1 MNASC
6 DLQRPAVGLA
16 FRRLAQSGGRGWPAD
31 GGTSAGAP
39 GQVSMD
45 LFMSAFGKHVGW
57 LGAALRRCWRLSLVL
72 ALGLCLVPLISK
84 AAEDFL
90 PPEQAFQVTGRVLD
104 AGQAEVLLRIA
115 PGYYVYR
122 DPFRFDAEGAK
133 LGPAAIP
140 AGKVKFDE
148 NFQKNVETY
157 RGDLRI
163 RLPLA
168 QAAGVF
174 KLSVVSQGCADAGLC
189 YPPMTTLL
197 TLDASKP
204 SVVDSSSADVR
215 TGLTLT
221 SAGAPANEALFHRVL
236 RAGHLWQVL
245 GVYFGLG
252 LLLTFTPCVLP
263 MLPILSSLIVGVEQR
278 PSRLRG
284 LLLAAAYA
292 LGMALVYTALGVAA
306 GLAGEGLAA
315 ALQTPWAIGGFAL
328 LLATFSLSMFD
339 VYQLRMPERF
349 TGQMTTH
356 CNRLPAGRVAGV
368 FLMGGVSALII
379 SPCVTAPLAGA
390 LLFISQSGDVWL
402 GGSALFA
409 MANGMSVPL
418 LLLGAS
424 AGRWVPKA
432 GAWMHGVKRLFGLMM
447 LAVALWVAQPI
458 LPIVAV
464 LALWGLLLLFIGF
477 MLQPFSM
484 VAHHRHALRVALQR
498 TVGLAALALGVAQLV
513 GAASGAQDPLRPL
526 AQLGGATAAVG
537 PVLRFAP
544 ISDLTSLDS
553 ALAASAGRPVMLDF
567 YADWCVSC
575 KEMERFT
582 FHDAKVGTRL
592 QQAVLLRADVTA
604 NTEAQRALLRRF
616 KLFGPPGTLFF
627 DASGQEIAA
636 ARVVGFQSA
645 ARFGETLGLAGL

>member
-1 MNASC
+1 METAT
-6 DLQRPAVGLA
+6 AGLA
-16 FRRLAQSGGRGWPAD
+16 HGS
-31 GGTSAGAP
+31 
-39 GQVSMD
+39 
-45 LFMSAFGKHVGW
+45 W
-57 LGAALRRCWRLSLVL
+57 LRAALRCGQRLCLLLVL
-72 ALGLCLVPLISK
+72 WVGFAPLVAH

-90 PPEQAFQVTGRVLD
+90 PPEQAFKVSASVLD
-104 AGQAEVLLRIA
+104 GGIAEVLLRIA
-115 PGYYVYR
+115 PGYYIYR
-122 DPFRFDAEGAK
+122 DPFRFDAVGAT
-133 LGPAAIP
+133 LGPVEIP
-140 AGKVKFDE
+140 PGKVKFDE

-163 RLPLA
+163 RVPLT
-168 QAAGVF
+168 QAAGAF

-197 TLDASKP
+197 SLDGTKP
-204 SVVDSSSADVR
+204 SAAAADSASAEAR
-215 TGLTLT
+215 SGLPLAA
-221 SAGAPANEALFHRVL
+221 AGAPPSEALFDRVL
-236 RAGHLWQVL
+236 SAGHLWQVV
-245 GVYFGLG
+245 GVFFGLG

-278 PSRLRG
+278 PSKLRG

-306 GLAGEGLAA
+306 GLAGEGFAA

-328 LLATFSLSMFD
+328 LLALFSLSMFD

-349 TGQMTTH
+349 TGHMTTH

-368 FLMGGVSALII
+368 FVMGGVSALII

-409 MANGMSVPL
+409 MATGMSVPL

-447 LAVALWVAQPI
+447 LAVALWVVQPI
-458 LPIVAV
+458 LPIAAV
-464 LALWGLLLLFIGF
+464 LALWGLLLLFMGF
-477 MLQPFSM
+477 LLQPFSA
-484 VAHHRHALRVALQR
+484 VPHHRHALRTALQR
-498 TVGLAALALGVAQLV
+498 TLGLAALALGVAQLV

-526 AQLGGATAAVG
+526 AHVGGATAVG
-537 PVLRFAP
+537 GPTLHFAP
-544 ISDLTSLDS
+544 ISDLAGLDN
-553 ALAASAGRPVMLDF
+553 ALGAAAGRPVMLDF

-582 FHDAKVGTRL
+582 FHDAAVGARL
-592 QQAVLLRADVTA
+592 QQAVLLKADVTA
-604 NTEAQRALLRRF
+604 NTDAQRALLRRF

-627 DASGQEIAA
+627 DARGQEIAS

-645 ARFGETLGLAGL
+645 ARFGDSLGRAGL

>member
-1 MNASC
+1 MDTSTG
-6 DLQRPAVGLA
+6 GL
-16 FRRLAQSGGRGWPAD
+16 
-31 GGTSAGAP
+31 T
-39 GQVSMD
+39 
-45 LFMSAFGKHVGW
+45 K
-57 LGAALRRCWRLSLVL
+57 LGNCLRAARRCGQ
-72 ALGLCLVPLISK
+72 GLCLLLALCLGLVPLAAH

-90 PPEQAFQVTGRVLD
+90 PPEQAFKVSARVLD
-104 AGQAEVLLRIA
+104 GGHAEILLRIA

-122 DPFRFDAEGAK
+122 DPFRFDAEGAS
-133 LGPAAIP
+133 LGPADIP
-140 AGKVKFDE
+140 PGKVKFDE

-163 RLPLA
+163 RLPLT
-168 QAAGVF
+168 QAAGAF

-197 TLDASKP
+197 ALDVTKP
-204 SVVDSSSADVR
+204 AAADSSPALAR
-215 TGLTLT
+215 AGLPLAA
-221 SAGAPANEALFHRVL
+221 AGAPPTEALFDRVL

-245 GVYFGLG
+245 GVFFGLG

-263 MLPILSSLIVGVEQR
+263 MLPILSSLIVGVEQQ

-306 GLAGEGLAA
+306 GLAGEGFAA

-328 LLATFSLSMFD
+328 LLVVFSLSMFD
-339 VYQLRMPERF
+339 VYQLRLPERF
-349 TGQMTTH
+349 TGHMTTR

-368 FLMGGVSALII
+368 FVMGGVSALII

-409 MANGMSVPL
+409 MATGMSVPL

-432 GAWMHGVKRLFGLMM
+432 GAWMHGVKRLFGVMM

-458 LPIVAV
+458 LPIMAV
-464 LALWGLLLLFIGF
+464 LALWGLLLLFTGF
-477 MLQPFSM
+477 LLQPFSA
-484 VAHHRHALRVALQR
+484 VSQHRHALRTALQR
-498 TVGLAALALGVAQLV
+498 TLGLAALALGVAQLV

-526 AQLGGATAAVG
+526 ALLGGVAAVG
-537 PVLRFAP
+537 GPALRFAP
-544 ISDLTSLDS
+544 VGDLAGLDMALS
-553 ALAASAGRPVMLDF
+553 AAAGRPVMLDF

-582 FHDAKVGTRL
+582 FHDAAVGARL
-592 QQAVLLRADVTA
+592 QQAVLLKADVTA

-627 DASGQEIAA
+627 DAHGQEIAS

-645 ARFGETLGLAGL
+645 ARFGESLGRAGL

>member
-1 MNASC
+1 MQTSTG
-6 DLQRPAVGLA
+6 GLA
-16 FRRLAQSGGRGWPAD
+16 KA
-31 GGTSAGAP
+31 GT
-39 GQVSMD
+39 
-45 LFMSAFGKHVGW
+45 W
-57 LGAALRRCWRLSLVL
+57 LRAALRRGQGLCLLL
-72 ALGLCLVPLISK
+72 ALGLGLAPLVSR
-84 AAEDFL
+84 AADDFL
-90 PPEQAFQVTGRVLD
+90 PPEQAFKVSARVLD
-104 AGQAEVLLRIA
+104 GGHAEVLLRIA
-115 PGYYVYR
+115 PGYYIYR
-122 DPFRFDAEGAK
+122 DPFRFDAEGAS
-133 LGPAAIP
+133 LGPADIP
-140 AGKVKFDE
+140 PGKVKFDE

-163 RLPLA
+163 RLPVTH
-168 QAAGVF
+168 AAGAF

-197 TLDASKP
+197 ALDVTKLTA
-204 SVVDSSSADVR
+204 VDSATAAARSGTPQAA
-215 TGLTLT
+215 
-221 SAGAPANEALFHRVL
+221 AGAPPSEALFDRVL
-236 RAGHLWQVL
+236 RAGHLWQVV
-245 GVYFGLG
+245 GVFFGLG

-263 MLPILSSLIVGVEQR
+263 MLPILSTLIVGVEQR
-278 PSRLRG
+278 PSRMRG

-306 GLAGEGLAA
+306 GLAGEGFAA

-328 LLATFSLSMFD
+328 LLALFSLSMFD

-349 TGQMTTH
+349 TGHMTTR

-368 FLMGGVSALII
+368 FVMGGVSALII

-409 MANGMSVPL
+409 MAAGMSVPL
-418 LLLGAS
+418 LMLGAS

-458 LPIVAV
+458 LPIAAV
-464 LALWGLLLLFIGF
+464 LALWGLLLLFMGF
-477 MLQPFSM
+477 LLQPFS
-484 VAHHRHALRVALQR
+484 ALPHHRHALRTALQR
-498 TVGLAALALGVAQLV
+498 ALGLAALALGVAQLL

-526 AQLGGATAAVG
+526 AQLGGPSAVG
-537 PVLRFAP
+537 GPTLHFAP
-544 ISDLTSLDS
+544 VSDLAGLDR
-553 ALAASAGRPVMLDF
+553 ALGAAAGRPVMLDF

-582 FHDAKVGTRL
+582 FHDAAVGTRL
-592 QQAVLLRADVTA
+592 QQAVLLKADVTA

-627 DASGQEIAA
+627 DAHGQEIAS
-636 ARVVGFQSA
+636 ARVVGFQGA
-645 ARFGETLGLAGL
+645 VRFGQSLDQAGL

>member
-6 DLQRPAVGLA
+6 ATQEPAGRLA
-16 FRRLAQSGGRGWPAD
+16 FSRLPRFDGHGLQAG

-39 GQVSMD
+39 GQPGMGKFTGVSVKAVAWMC
-45 LFMSAFGKHVGW
+45 AV
-57 LGAALRRCWRLSLVL
+57 LRCGGVHCLALVL
-72 ALGLCLVPLISK
+72 CLGLVPLPAS
-84 AAEDFL
+84 AADDFL
-90 PPEQAFQVTGRVLD
+90 PPEQAFKVSARVLD
-104 AGQAEVLLRIA
+104 AGQVEVLLRIA

-122 DPFRFDAEGAK
+122 DPFRFAAERAT
-133 LGPAAIP
+133 LGPADIP

-168 QAAGVF
+168 KVAGAF
-174 KLSVVSQGCADAGLC
+174 QLSVVSQGCADAGLF

-197 TLDASKP
+197 ALDASNP
-204 SVVDSSSADVR
+204 SVADSV
-215 TGLTLT
+215 L
-221 SAGAPANEALFHRVL
+221 AGADAGSNFNRGGTLPNDALFDRVL
-236 RAGHLWQVL
+236 RAGHLWQVV
-245 GVYFGLG
+245 GVFFGLG

-263 MLPILSSLIVGVEQR
+263 MLPILSSLIVGVEPL

-284 LLLAAAYA
+284 LLLAAAYG

-306 GLAGEGLAA
+306 GLAGEGFAA

-328 LLATFSLSMFD
+328 LLAAFSLSMFD

-349 TGQMTTH
+349 TGHMTTH

-390 LLFISQSGDVWL
+390 LLYISQSGDVWL

-409 MANGMSVPL
+409 MATGMSVPL

-458 LPIVAV
+458 LPIAAV
-464 LALWGLLLLFIGF
+464 LALWGLLLLFMGF
-477 MLQPFSM
+477 LLQPFSTA
-484 VAHHRHALRVALQR
+484 AHHRHALRTTLQR

-526 AQLGGATAAVG
+526 AHIGGASAAGG
-537 PVLRFAP
+537 PALRFAP
-544 ISDLTSLDS
+544 ISDLAGLDS
-553 ALAASAGRPVMLDF
+553 ALGAAAGRPVMLDF

-582 FHDAKVGTRL
+582 FNDAKVGARL
-592 QQAVLLRADVTA
+592 QQAVLLKADVTA

-627 DASGQEIAA
+627 DDRGQEIAA

-645 ARFGETLGLAGL
+645 ARFAETLGRAGL

>member
-1 MNASC
+1 MNAACSRR
-6 DLQRPAVGLA
+6 RPAGRLAFSRLALLVGQGAYASGGTTAGALGQPSMDRSTGLTKVVAWLCGAVRCGSLLCLALALCLGLA
-16 FRRLAQSGGRGWPAD
+16 PLPAN
-31 GGTSAGAP
+31 
-39 GQVSMD
+39 
-45 LFMSAFGKHVGW
+45 
-57 LGAALRRCWRLSLVL
+57 
-72 ALGLCLVPLISK
+72 
-84 AAEDFL
+84 AAEDYL
-90 PPEQAFQVTGRVLD
+90 PPQQAFKVSARVLD
-104 AGQAEVLLRIA
+104 AGHVEVLLRIA

-122 DPFRFDAEGAK
+122 EPFRFDAEGAA
-133 LGPAAIP
+133 LGPADIP
-140 AGKVKFDE
+140 PGKVKFDE

-163 RLPLA
+163 RLPLTN
-168 QAAGVF
+168 AAGAF
-174 KLSVVSQGCADAGLC
+174 KLTVVSQGCADAGLC

-197 TLDASKP
+197 ALDLSNPTAA
-204 SVVDSSSADVR
+204 DSSPAEAGV
-215 TGLTLT
+215 GLPLT
-221 SAGAPANEALFHRVL
+221 DAGAASSEALFDRVL
-236 RAGHLWQVL
+236 SAGHLWQVV
-245 GVYFGLG
+245 GVFFGLG

-306 GLAGEGLAA
+306 GLAGEGFAA

-349 TGQMTTH
+349 TGKMTAH
-356 CNRLPAGRVAGV
+356 SNRLPAGRVAGV
-368 FLMGGVSALII
+368 FVMGGVSALII

-409 MANGMSVPL
+409 MAAGMSVPL

-458 LPIVAV
+458 LPIAAV
-464 LALWGLLLLFIGF
+464 LALWGLLLLFAGF
-477 MLQPFSM
+477 LLQPFST
-484 VAHHRHALRVALQR
+484 ATHHRHALRTALQR

-513 GAASGAQDPLRPL
+513 GAAAGAQDPLRPL
-526 AQLGGATAAVG
+526 AQLGGAPSVGG

-544 ISDLTSLDS
+544 VSDLATLDL
-553 ALAASAGRPVMLDF
+553 ALGAAAGRPVMLDF

-582 FHDAKVGTRL
+582 FHNAKVVVRL
-592 QQAVLLRADVTA
+592 QQAVLLKADVTA

-627 DASGQEIAA
+627 DARGQEIVA
-636 ARVVGFQSA
+636 ARVLGFQSA
-645 ARFGETLGLAGL
+645 ARFAETLDRAGL

>member
-1 MNASC
+1 MDTSTGALLKIGTC
-6 DLQRPAVGLA
+6 L
-16 FRRLAQSGGRGWPAD
+16 RLALRCC
-31 GGTSAGAP
+31 
-39 GQVSMD
+39 GQ
-45 LFMSAFGKHVGW
+45 
-57 LGAALRRCWRLSLVL
+57 
-72 ALGLCLVPLISK
+72 GLCLMLALCLGLVPLAAH

-90 PPEQAFQVTGRVLD
+90 PPEQAFKVSARVLD
-104 AGQAEVLLRIA
+104 SGHAEVLLRIA

-122 DPFRFDAEGAK
+122 DPFRFDAEGAS
-133 LGPAAIP
+133 LGPADIP
-140 AGKVKFDE
+140 PGKVKFDE

-163 RLPLA
+163 RLPLT
-168 QAAGVF
+168 QAAGAF

-197 TLDASKP
+197 ALDVTKP
-204 SVVDSSSADVR
+204 APVDSSP
-215 TGLTLT
+215 GLAHAGPPVAA
-221 SAGAPANEALFHRVL
+221 AGAPPSEALFDRVL
-236 RAGHLWQVL
+236 RGGRLWQVL
-245 GVYFGLG
+245 GVFFGLG

-263 MLPILSSLIVGVEQR
+263 MLPILSSLILGVEQQ

-306 GLAGEGLAA
+306 GLAGEGFAA

-328 LLATFSLSMFD
+328 LLVVFSLSMFD

-349 TGQMTTH
+349 TGHMTTH

-368 FLMGGVSALII
+368 FVMGGVSALII

-409 MANGMSVPL
+409 MATGMSVPL

-432 GAWMHGVKRLFGLMM
+432 GAWMHGVKRLFGVMM

-458 LPIVAV
+458 LPIMAV
-464 LALWGLLLLFIGF
+464 LALWGLLLLFTGF
-477 MLQPFSM
+477 LLQPFSA
-484 VAHHRHALRVALQR
+484 VSQHRHALRTALQR
-498 TVGLAALALGVAQLV
+498 TLGLAALALGVAQLV

-526 AQLGGATAAVG
+526 ALLGGAAAVG
-537 PVLRFAP
+537 GPALRFAP
-544 ISDLTSLDS
+544 VSDLAGLDMALS
-553 ALAASAGRPVMLDF
+553 AAAGRPVMLDF

-582 FHDAKVGTRL
+582 FHDATVAARL
-592 QQAVLLRADVTA
+592 QQAVLLKADVTA
-604 NTEAQRALLRRF
+604 NTDAQRALLRRF

-627 DASGQEIAA
+627 DAHGQEIPS

-645 ARFGETLGLAGL
+645 ARFGQSLDRAGL

>member
-1 MNASC
+1 MGNFTGLSAK
-6 DLQRPAVGLA
+6 AVAWLA
-16 FRRLAQSGGRGWPAD
+16 VVPRYGAWLCLA
-31 GGTSAGAP
+31 
-39 GQVSMD
+39 
-45 LFMSAFGKHVGW
+45 
-57 LGAALRRCWRLSLVL
+57 LVL
-72 ALGLCLVPLISK
+72 CLGLVSLPVS
-84 AAEDFL
+84 AADDFL
-90 PPEQAFQVTGRVLD
+90 PPEQAFKVSARILD
-104 AGQAEVLLRIA
+104 ARQVEVLLRIA

-122 DPFRFDAEGAK
+122 DPFRFAVEGAS
-133 LGPAAIP
+133 LGPADIP
-140 AGKVKFDE
+140 AGTLKFDE

-163 RLPLA
+163 RVPLPHV
-168 QAAGVF
+168 AAAF
-174 KLSVVSQGCADAGLC
+174 QLSVVSQGCADAGLC

-197 TLDASKP
+197 ALDASKP
-204 SVVDSSSADVR
+204 PVAESVLAE
-215 TGLTLT
+215 
-221 SAGAPANEALFHRVL
+221 AGAGADLNRGGTPPNQALFDRVL
-236 RAGHLWQVL
+236 RAGHLWPVV
-245 GVYFGLG
+245 GVFFGLG

-292 LGMALVYTALGVAA
+292 LGMALVYTTLGVAA
-306 GLAGEGLAA
+306 GLTGEGFAA

-328 LLATFSLSMFD
+328 LLVTFSLSMFD

-349 TGQMTTH
+349 TGHMTTH

-402 GGSALFA
+402 GGTALFA
-409 MANGMSVPL
+409 MATGMSVPL

-432 GAWMHGVKRLFGLMM
+432 GAWMHGVKRLFGVMM

-458 LPIVAV
+458 LPIASV
-464 LALWGLLLLFIGF
+464 LALWGLLLLFMGF
-477 MLQPFSM
+477 LLQPFSTL
-484 VAHHRHALRVALQR
+484 VHHRHTLRTTLQQ

-526 AQLGGATAAVG
+526 AHFGGASAAEG
-537 PVLRFAP
+537 PALRFAP
-544 ISDLTSLDS
+544 ISDLASLDS
-553 ALAASAGRPVMLDF
+553 ALRAAAGRPVMLDF

-582 FHDAKVGTRL
+582 FHDAMVGSRL
-592 QQAVLLRADVTA
+592 QQAVLLKADVTA

-627 DASGQEIAA
+627 DGRGQEIAA

-645 ARFGETLGLAGL
+645 ARFVETLTRAGL

>member
-1 MNASC
+1 MDTSTG
-6 DLQRPAVGLA
+6 GL
-16 FRRLAQSGGRGWPAD
+16 
-31 GGTSAGAP
+31 T
-39 GQVSMD
+39 
-45 LFMSAFGKHVGW
+45 K
-57 LGAALRRCWRLSLVL
+57 LGNCLRAARRCGQ
-72 ALGLCLVPLISK
+72 GLCLLLALCLGLVPLAAH

-90 PPEQAFQVTGRVLD
+90 PPEQAFKVSARVLD
-104 AGQAEVLLRIA
+104 SGHAEVLLRIA

-122 DPFRFDAEGAK
+122 DPFRFDAEGAS
-133 LGPAAIP
+133 LGPADIP
-140 AGKVKFDE
+140 PGKVKFDE

-163 RLPLA
+163 QVPLT
-168 QAAGVF
+168 QATGAF

-197 TLDASKP
+197 ALDVTKP
-204 SVVDSSSADVR
+204 AAADSSPALAR
-215 TGLTLT
+215 AGLPLAA
-221 SAGAPANEALFHRVL
+221 AGAPPTEALFDRVL

-245 GVYFGLG
+245 GVFFGLG

-263 MLPILSSLIVGVEQR
+263 MLPILSSLIVGVEQQ

-306 GLAGEGLAA
+306 GLAGEGFAA

-328 LLATFSLSMFD
+328 LLVVFSLSMFD

-349 TGQMTTH
+349 TGHMTTH

-368 FLMGGVSALII
+368 FVMGGVSALII

-409 MANGMSVPL
+409 MAAGMSVPL

-432 GAWMHGVKRLFGLMM
+432 GAWMHGVKRLFGVMM

-458 LPIVAV
+458 LPIMAV
-464 LALWGLLLLFIGF
+464 LALWGLLLLFTGF
-477 MLQPFSM
+477 LLQPFSA
-484 VAHHRHALRVALQR
+484 VSQHRHALRTALQR
-498 TVGLAALALGVAQLV
+498 TLGLAALALGVAQLV

-526 AQLGGATAAVG
+526 ALLGGAAAVG
-537 PVLRFAP
+537 GPALRFAP
-544 ISDLTSLDS
+544 VSDLAGLDMALS
-553 ALAASAGRPVMLDF
+553 AAAGRPVMLDF

-582 FHDAKVGTRL
+582 FHDAAVGARL
-592 QQAVLLRADVTA
+592 QQAVLLKADVTA

-627 DASGQEIAA
+627 DAYGQEIAS

-645 ARFGETLGLAGL
+645 ARFGESLGRAGL